1 MDILPISNIPSGV
14 PTPPPPP
21 LAPAHNAICP
31 QCHQPVLPEY
41 YFCPNCGKKL
51 EDAPLSTSIW
61 AQIWLYTYSLI
72 LMPITCYLIYTRWQG
87 VKYFKSKDPKA
98 HQMGVIAIVL
108 LIISIVFLIWST
120 WQGTIWLENYV
131 QAQVNNATSEAGL

>member
-1 MDILPISNIPSGV
+1 MEITSPLNIQIGAPV
-14 PTPPPPP
+14 PPP
-21 LAPAHNAICP
+21 AAAHEAICP
-31 QCHQPVLPEY
+31 QCHLPVLPSY

-61 AQIWLYTYSLI
+61 AQIWLYVYSLI